1 MTIHEFGKDN
11 TKTIVLVHPSV
22 VMWDYFEY
30 VIPLMEKDYHLVVP
44 AIPGYDPDEKTD
56 FTSVEEI
63 TDDLV
68 KWLVQ
73 NNLTEIH
80 CIYGCSMGGSIVIR
94 SLLDKRLKIKKAVI
108 DGGITPYQLPWL
120 ITRFIAVKDF
130 LLISMGK
137 FGGIKL
143 LEKAFSTDEL
153 SEEDIKYAA
162 KVLVMISYRTIWNT
176 FESCN
181 NYEMPKKPY
190 TECKEIEYLCADAEM
205 KDRKPDIRYMK
216 KKFPQTRFKLVR
228 NAGHGGLAPF
238 QPERLV
244 KGLTGKA
251 GGTLCY

>member
-1 MTIHEFGKDN
+1 MTIHEFGKEDAR
-11 TKTIVLVHPSV
+11 TVVLIHPSV

-30 VIPLMEKDYHLVVP
+30 VIPLMEKGYHLVVP
-44 AIPGYDPDEKTD
+44 ALPGYDPDVKSD
-56 FTSVEEI
+56 FSSVEEI
-63 TDDLV
+63 TDDLAR
-68 KWLVQ
+68 WLIR

-80 CIYGCSMGGSIVIR
+80 CMYGCSMGGSIVIR
-94 SLLDKRLKIKKAVI
+94 SLLDKRLKIERAVI

-120 ITRFIAVKDF
+120 ITRLIAVKDF
-130 LLISMGK
+130 VLISMGK

-153 SEEDIKYAA
+153 SEDDIHYAA
-162 KVLVMISYRTIWNT
+162 RVLSMISYRTIWNT

-181 NYEMPKKPY
+181 NYEMPTRPQ
-190 TECKEIEYLCADAEM
+190 TECRKIEYWCADAEI

-216 KKFPQTRFKLVR
+216 KHFPETIFKLVR

-244 KGLTGKA
+244 RGLTGKS
-251 GGTLCY
+251 GVK